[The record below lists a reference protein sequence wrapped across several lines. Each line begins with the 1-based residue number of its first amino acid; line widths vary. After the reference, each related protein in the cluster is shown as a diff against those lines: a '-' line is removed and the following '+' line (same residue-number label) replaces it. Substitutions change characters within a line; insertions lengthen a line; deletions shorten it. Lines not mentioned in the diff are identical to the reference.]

1 MKPRGVLETVL
12 YASDLAATEAF
23 YRDILGLTPFV
34 KLHGRHVFFRVG
46 EQVLLLF
53 DPAVTR
59 QAGEDQSLPV
69 PPHGADGQCHV
80 CFRARGDEITAW
92 RSHLES
98 EGISIEADFE
108 WPNGGRSIYFR
119 DPAGNCIEFA
129 EPRIWGLSD
138 ART

>member
-12 YASDLAATEAF
+12 YVSDLAAAKVF
-23 YRDILGLTPFV
+23 YQDILGLTPLV
-34 KLHGRHVFFRVG
+34 TVSGRHVFYRVG

-59 QAGEDQSLPV
+59 QAEEDQSLPV
-69 PPHGADGQCHV
+69 PPHGADGQGHV

-92 RSHLES
+92 RSRLES